1 MVLLLYYYQV
11 HKARLLRSDNVLIPR
26 AITRRIATKP
36 IPPKKLPQNLL
47 ARILN
52 PIYVRLVLICQ
63 GMSRLVIRMTVQIGP
78 SDDYLKSFQSHVHA
92 GS

>member
-1 MVLLLYYYQV
+1 MVLILSYYQV
-11 HKARLLRSDNVLIPR
+11 HKARLLRSGNVLIPR

-36 IPPKKLPQNLL
+36 YQKKRPQNLL
-47 ARILN
+47 ARVLN

-63 GMSRLVIRMTVQIGP
+63 GMRRLVIRMNVLIGP
-78 SDDYLKSFQSHVHA
+78 SDDYLKSFQGHVHA

>member
-26 AITRRIATKP
+26 AITRRIVQAH
-36 IPPKKLPQNLL
+36 PKKLPQNLL

-52 PIYVRLVLICQ
+52 PI
-63 GMSRLVIRMTVQIGP
+63 
-78 SDDYLKSFQSHVHA
+78 
-92 GS
+92 